1 MITLSLISNPGAA
14 RQDLRNDAEAIDM
27 TTIDAYLRVL
37 IHLSVV
43 GGSNRSVNDLF
54 DRTIGD
60 KFVRG
65 CFTKTEF
72 VAITSFIR

>member
-1 MITLSLISNPGAA
+1 MSNPGAA
-14 RQDLRNDAEAIDM
+14 RQDLRNDAEAINM
-27 TTIDAYLRVL
+27 TTIDAYLGVL

-43 GGSNRSVNDLF
+43 GGSNRSLNNLF

-60 KFVRG
+60 EFVRG